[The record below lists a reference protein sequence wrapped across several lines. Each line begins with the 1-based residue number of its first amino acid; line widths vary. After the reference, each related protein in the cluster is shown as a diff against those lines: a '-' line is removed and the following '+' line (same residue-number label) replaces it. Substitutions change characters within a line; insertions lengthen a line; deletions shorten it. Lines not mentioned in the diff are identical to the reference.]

1 MRSQV
6 MSIRTHWTSDFTVYA
21 GSAAELRDVLNL
33 VAVGEEI
40 DEDQSYLV
48 LFDEGNCEAWI
59 VEGSPSEINAKAGAI
74 AKAANLALWRYF
86 ERKFGQAVE

>member
-1 MRSQV
+1 
-6 MSIRTHWTSDFTVYA
+6 MSIRTHWTSDFTVHA

-33 VAVGEEI
+33 VAAGEEI

-74 AKAANLALWRYF
+74 EKAANLALGRYF
-86 ERKFGQAVE
+86 ERKFGQAVK